1 MTSHPPERTT
11 GDYERLRRVPLF
23 RDLSDSTLALLRA
36 QSSVQR
42 VKRGAYIF
50 LEGAAADSVH
60 ILLSGHV
67 KIVRQTDDGQE
78 VILRV
83 IPAGEI
89 FGGAGGWGEGVYPAT
104 AVALAD
110 STVLRVTVTAF
121 RNLVTAQ
128 PDFAMAMIQ
137 ELARR
142 LREAENRISE
152 LQAERVER
160 RIARTLLRLASKSGM
175 RTAEGVEIDLPLSR
189 QHLAELA
196 GATLSTVSRVLS
208 GWDRQGV
215 ILARREQIVIV
226 HPHELVAI
234 AEDLESSESAGRE

>member
-1 MTSHPPERTT
+1 MTRQSPQRATSGH
-11 GDYERLRRVPLF
+11 ERLRRVPLF

-36 QSSVQR
+36 QSNVQR

-50 LEGAAADSVH
+50 LEGSAAEAVH

-67 KIVRQTDDGQE
+67 KIVRQSDDGQE

-121 RNLVTAQ
+121 QNLVTTQ
-128 PDFAMAMIQ
+128 PDFAVAMIQ

-142 LREAENRISE
+142 LREAENRIRE

-160 RIARTLLRLASKSGM
+160 RIARTLLRLASKSGE
-175 RTAEGVEIDLPLSR
+175 RTAEGVEITLPLSR
-189 QHLAELA
+189 QHLAELT

-208 GWDRQGV
+208 GWDRKGV
-215 ILARREQIVIV
+215 ILARREKIIIVQ
-226 HPHELVAI
+226 PHELVAI
-234 AEDLESSESAGRE
+234 AEDLESPESVERE